1 MSNNVQD
8 QELDLSQ
15 IGQGIKKFFQ
25 NILNKCFDLIFFI
38 QKKIIII
45 GLVFIIGLG
54 LGIYFDLKSKNYTSE
69 IIVTPNLG
77 GVDYLYAKIDLI
89 NSKLKEKDDEF
100 FKKIGLSNI
109 KNIISLKIEPIIDI
123 YTFVNTNTAVVGNAQ
138 NTQNFELMKL
148 LSENEDINKV
158 IKDELT
164 SKNYPNHKIIITTV
178 NKISN
183 KKIINPLLS
192 YLNSDKFLNKLLK
205 ITRENVLNKMQKNEE
220 ELVQVDR
227 LINQISDN
235 LSKNKS
241 NSSLIYNNENN
252 EINALFTLKNGLLSE
267 IANQKIQLQ
276 NINVYVKDLS
286 ITTNIIEE
294 KGINNKLKI
303 ILPFL
308 FVLLYLLGYKFSKIY
323 KQQKQRIQA

>member
-252 EINALFTLKNGLLSE
+252 EINALFTLKNGLLR
-267 IANQKIQLQ
+267 
-276 NINVYVKDLS
+276 S
-286 ITTNIIEE
+286 I
-294 KGINNKLKI
+294 
-303 ILPFL
+303 PFL
-308 FVLLYLLGYKFSKIY
+308 TT
-323 KQQKQRIQA
+323 